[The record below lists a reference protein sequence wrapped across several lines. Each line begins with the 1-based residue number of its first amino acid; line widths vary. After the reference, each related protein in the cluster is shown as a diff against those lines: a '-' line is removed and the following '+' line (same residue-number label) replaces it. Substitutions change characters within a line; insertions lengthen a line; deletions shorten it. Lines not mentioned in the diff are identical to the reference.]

1 MYMHIFVYVYIYIY
15 TYTWRSDSLH
25 EVQHN
30 AIAEGA
36 NGCPIGRT
44 GGVQM
49 HHNLQCAA
57 RFQRPITGPRSLPVW
72 QASELRGFTLCRATL
87 VPVPRREILTT
98 PTTRWQASFWYT
110 LQHKMACSH
119 QQTLTL
125 SSLMSASCF
134 GIYSDHSSPALQAWH
149 PQRRTLAGHVFK
161 HTRVRE
167 AAPRQP
173 ISDNNM
179 KSMAHQQTITNKS

>member
-1 MYMHIFVYVYIYIY
+1 MA
-15 TYTWRSDSLH
+15 SLH
-25 EVQHN
+25 EAQHIAN
-30 AIAEGA
+30 AESA
-36 NGCPIGRT
+36 NGCPLRRP
-44 GGVQM
+44 GGIQM
-49 HHNLQCAA
+49 KHSLDSAA
-57 RFQRPITGPRSLPVW
+57 RVQRPTTGPRSLPIW

-134 GIYSDHSSPALQAWH
+134 RIYSDHSSPAKQAWRH
-149 PQRRTLAGHVFK
+149 QRRTLAGHVFK
-161 HTRVRE
+161 HTGVRE

-173 ISDNNM
+173 TSDNNM
-179 KSMAHQQTITNKS
+179 KSMAHLQTITK